1 MSQRKRMS
9 RWSQKFRHAFR
20 GLRIGSRGQDS
31 FLVHIPVACFVLAAA
46 AQLHVNTVPWCIL
59 VLCIVIVISAEL
71 FNTAIEH
78 LAKAITDEFNPHI
91 RDALDI
97 ASAAVLV
104 MALGASVVGALI
116 LWRYFGVEM
125 GWWTLSM
132 ID

>member
-1 MSQRKRMS
+1 MTQRMKRS
-9 RWSQKFRHAFR
+9 SWSQKFKHAFR

-46 AQLHVNTVPWCIL
+46 AQLHVNTISWCIL
-59 VLCIVIVISAEL
+59 VLCIVTVISAEL

-78 LAKAITDEFNPHI
+78 LAKAITEDFNPHI

-104 MALGASVVGALI
+104 VALGAAVVGALI
-116 LWRYFGVEM
+116 LGTQVGVEM
-125 GWWTLSM
+125 GWWTQTI

>member
-1 MSQRKRMS
+1 MSQRNSSK
-9 RWSQKFRHAFR
+9 WSQKFLHAFR

-46 AQLHVNTVPWCIL
+46 AQLHVNTISWCIL
-59 VLCIVIVISAEL
+59 VLCIVTVLSAEL
-71 FNTAIEH
+71 FNTAIEL

-104 MALGASVVGALI
+104 IALGAAVVGALI
-116 LWRYFGVEM
+116 LGTHFGVEM
-125 GWWTLSM
+125 GWWTLTI